1 MSDLPGYLL
10 LSLRFLLAIALYA
23 FLGFAIWTIWQEL
36 KKTVQSTETN
46 TIPAVT
52 IEFANEEKRRF
63 SYNSNEVV
71 IGRAPQCDLHIMDET
86 VSSRHGQLYF
96 RLNQWWYEDLG
107 SSNGSFLNQR
117 PLKSATVLTDGDE
130 LQLGKIHLIVYFSK

>member
-10 LSLRFLLAIALYA
+10 LSLRFILAIALYA

-36 KKTVQSTETN
+36 KKTVQSTETK
-46 TIPAVT
+46 TIPAIT
-52 IEFANEEKRRF
+52 IEFGNQDKTQF
-63 SYNSNEVV
+63 SYNTNEVV
-71 IGRAPQCDLHIMDET
+71 IGRAPQCDLHIIDET

-96 RLNQWWYEDLG
+96 KLNQWWYEDLG

-117 PLKSATVLTDGDE
+117 PIKTATVLTDGDE
-130 LQLGKIHLIVYFSK
+130 LQLGKVNLMVYFSK